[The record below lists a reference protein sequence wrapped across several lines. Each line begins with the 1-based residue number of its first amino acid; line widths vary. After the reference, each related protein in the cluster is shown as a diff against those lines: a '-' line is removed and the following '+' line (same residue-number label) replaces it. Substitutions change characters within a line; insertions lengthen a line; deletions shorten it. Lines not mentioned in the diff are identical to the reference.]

1 MNPRREAA
9 FTWLELLV
17 CLIIAGTLI
26 ALALPAITV
35 GSSRPGQMTQNL
47 SNMKQLLMA
56 TQQMALDGDTTGNTN
71 LGWPGDTGGTFTNWA
86 RQLVPAYLSTND
98 LCKLLSA
105 AGKVVPPGKIPESM
119 SNCAILVYAVS
130 SKSSADTVLF
140 TSANFLYSPTGGSVL
155 NATNKPFGNK
165 GFVVF
170 RKGGDGA
177 ILLPRQVTAT
187 NIIGAYAPLCR

>member
-17 CLIIAGTLI
+17 CLSIAGILI
-26 ALALPAITV
+26 ALALPSITV
-35 GSSRPGQMTQNL
+35 GPTRPGQMTQSL

-56 TQQMALDGDTTGNTN
+56 TQQMVLDGETTANTN
-71 LGWPGDTGGTFTNWA
+71 LGWPGETGGTFTNWA

-98 LCKLLSA
+98 FCKLLSA
-105 AGKVVPPGKIPESM
+105 AGKIVPRDKMPESM
-119 SNCAILVYAVS
+119 SNSAVLVYAVS
-130 SKSSADTVLF
+130 NKSPSDTVLF
-140 TSANFLYSPTGGSVL
+140 SSANFIHSPSGSSAL

-165 GFVVF
+165 GFVIF
-170 RKGGDGA
+170 HKGGDGA
-177 ILLPRQVTAT
+177 ILLPKQVRAT